1 MYFRC
6 LEFNSLN
13 LTVDTDVSPY
23 FSDSFFRNLESRESL
38 ESGAQLLFAIFQEVL
53 RYVLLID
60 LVSLLGFVFVFVF
73 NIMTECL

>member
-1 MYFRC
+1 MIRF
-6 LEFNSLN
+6 LEIW
-13 LTVDTDVSPY
+13 
-23 FSDSFFRNLESRESL
+23 RAGKAW

-73 NIMTECL
+73 NIRTECL